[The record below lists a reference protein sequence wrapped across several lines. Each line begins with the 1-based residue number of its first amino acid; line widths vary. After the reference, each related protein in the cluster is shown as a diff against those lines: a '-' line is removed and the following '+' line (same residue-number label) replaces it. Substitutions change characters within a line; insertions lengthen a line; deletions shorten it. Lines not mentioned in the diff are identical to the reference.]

1 MCSNLIYIDIY
12 IYIECMM
19 WKLIV
24 TEKTLDKV
32 NDVGRIRQLTVVFSQ
47 EICQSFILLTDI
59 SGG

>member
-1 MCSNLIYIDIY
+1 
-12 IYIECMM
+12 MM

-24 TEKTLDKV
+24 TEKNLDKV